1 MKKLILAL
9 VFFFA
14 LSIGNAF
21 AQGLAGD
28 SSPVRLGFSTEESQK
43 ANLEY
48 EKQRN
53 LKSIAVA
60 IVGIVAFGASIVLV
74 KRNGRRYIWK
84 AAAISVAAP
93 VLTHLAGVAIINHL
107 N

>member
-1 MKKLILAL
+1 MKKVILAL
-9 VFFFA
+9 VFFVV
-14 LSIGNAF
+14 LSIGNVF

-28 SSPVRLGFSTEESQK
+28 SSPVRLGFATEESQK
-43 ANLEY
+43 ADLEY
-48 EKQRN
+48 EKRRN

-60 IVGIVAFGASIVLV
+60 IAGIVSLAGSVALV

-84 AAAISVAAP
+84 AVAISVAAP